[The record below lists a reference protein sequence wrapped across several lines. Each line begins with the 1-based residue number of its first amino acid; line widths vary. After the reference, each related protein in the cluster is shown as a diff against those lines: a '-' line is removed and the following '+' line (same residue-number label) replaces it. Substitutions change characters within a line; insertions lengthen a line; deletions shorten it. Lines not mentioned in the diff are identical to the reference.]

1 MSQFI
6 KHSGADLTHKSFR
19 EEGNLLT
26 CNTVNNTKGP
36 FIYDGFSEH
45 GRTYN
50 DIFFSKSLYIKDN
63 KITPCTSHYTHVGI
77 IFKNLT
83 EGNNLID
90 FKSKFVKK
98 FLDDEYNNPAYV
110 PLGSDGN
117 LIWKLFH
124 LLIKDMTIIRKE
136 YDRLN
141 NVVSL
146 PKNIVV
152 SLILIGLGV
161 RKISII

>member
-1 MSQFI
+1 MM
-6 KHSGADLTHKSFR
+6 
-19 EEGNLLT
+19 
-26 CNTVNNTKGP
+26 NT
-36 FIYDGFSEH
+36 
-45 GRTYN
+45 
-50 DIFFSKSLYIKDN
+50 
-63 KITPCTSHYTHVGI
+63 I
-77 IFKNLT
+77 ILPV
-83 EGNNLID
+83 L
-90 FKSKFVKK
+90 
-98 FLDDEYNNPAYV
+98 
-110 PLGSDGN
+110 LGSDGN

-161 RKISII
+161 RKIFNIRRCYVGDNLSLLADPFIKKFFSTNTAYWRLMV